1 MFYFFKWLFNFKA
14 FQINILVMY
23 VVAGLPQ
30 GQEKLK
36 KRQKSEKFRKFDKI
50 KKKSDFV
57 SLNLQNSLFSKAF
70 KW

>member
-1 MFYFFKWLFNFKA
+1 
-14 FQINILVMY
+14 MY